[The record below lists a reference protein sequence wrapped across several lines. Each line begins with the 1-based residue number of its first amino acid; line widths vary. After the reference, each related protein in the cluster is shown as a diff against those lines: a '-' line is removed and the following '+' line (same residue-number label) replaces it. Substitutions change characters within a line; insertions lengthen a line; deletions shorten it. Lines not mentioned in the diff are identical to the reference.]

1 MKKMETYLNV
11 LHYCFYKAHYKSHLF
26 IKRLNPFRLLFKIPV
41 VKRKAEKE
49 GVNLDEAVDQAFGDK
64 NFGMSMMVAGGALW
78 GGMTL
83 FFFSLLLIINIP
95 MMPRVYMIIC
105 VALSAV
111 ICYFFVFKNDKYL
124 GYFDKYEKW
133 SQAEKRKYGW
143 LTVAFVIIIFLLF
156 YLGLT
161 T

>member
-1 MKKMETYLNV
+1 
-11 LHYCFYKAHYKSHLF
+11 
-26 IKRLNPFRLLFKIPV
+26 
-41 VKRKAEKE
+41 
-49 GVNLDEAVDQAFGDK
+49 
-64 NFGMSMMVAGGALW
+64 
-78 GGMTL
+78 
-83 FFFSLLLIINIP
+83 
-95 MMPRVYMIIC
+95 MIIC